1 MRFEQGAL
9 TPCFELQSQ
18 NATENPSNATKER
31 KPVNRSQNL
40 AIVAW
45 FVNGLLLVHLQGSFS
60 PFLTPVNDQMRLN
73 AWWSSIDLKYTD
85 EII

>member
-31 KPVNRSQNL
+31 KPVNRSQNP
-40 AIVAW
+40 AIVA
-45 FVNGLLLVHLQGSFS
+45 
-60 PFLTPVNDQMRLN
+60 
-73 AWWSSIDLKYTD
+73 
-85 EII
+85 